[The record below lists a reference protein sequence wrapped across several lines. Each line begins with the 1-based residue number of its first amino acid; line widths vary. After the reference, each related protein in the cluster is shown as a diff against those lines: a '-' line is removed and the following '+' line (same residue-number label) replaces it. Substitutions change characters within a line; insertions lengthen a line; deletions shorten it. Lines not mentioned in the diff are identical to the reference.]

1 MVLFTLI
8 RTPPIGPILLLALF
22 DMLSVPPPVRVTPA
36 PPALTTINEVCVP
49 VLLMF
54 KWPPLVMVPPPVAP
68 IDRLTP
74 LSKLR
79 LSLES
84 TVRLVAK
91 PLMSRTTGEA
101 PALPCSMNTLLLAV
115 GPPALHLLGLLQFPV
130 PPSQSSF

>member
-1 MVLFTLI
+1 M
-8 RTPPIGPILLLALF
+8 LLVLF

-68 IDRLTP
+68 MDRLTP
-74 LSKLR
+74 LFKLR
-79 LSLES
+79 LSSES

-91 PLMSRTTGEA
+91 PFMSRATGEA
-101 PALPCSMNTLLLAV
+101 PAFPWSMKTLLLAA
-115 GPPALHLLGLLQFPV
+115 GTPALHWLGSLQFPA
-130 PPSQSSF
+130 PPSQMSL